1 MRPRALSIAGV
12 FVTAQA
18 ILGLGCNSDGTPTSS
33 STGGSSSGGATVVG
47 SSGAGGSAGKPG
59 SGGISGGGG
68 GAGGTVG
75 TGGIAGNAGTGGTTG
90 PVAGGGVTGTGGR
103 AGSGGIVVATG
114 GIGAGGRGGA
124 GGGAGGT
131 GVAPATGGQG
141 AGGQTG
147 AGGTITCS
155 APAPTGT
162 GYTVEANGV
171 TFTVGTGKMK
181 VQVCADD
188 TIRVQYGSGG
198 ALPTK
203 VSLSIGNPWDKP
215 PAFCVTEA
223 AGTLTITTA
232 KLKVKVA
239 ESTGLVSYFDL
250 NDKAIVAETK
260 KATTAATVQGTSTF
274 KIDTAFTATADE
286 GIFGLGQRQDGN
298 MNMKGK
304 TSRLYN
310 DNSWIHISF
319 MVSSRGY
326 GLFWDNYST
335 SNFASTSTATT
346 FSSEAGEGVD
356 YYFFYGPTLDQV
368 TAAFRN
374 ATGPAP
380 LFPKWA
386 YGLFHSKDK
395 YASQKEIL
403 AVKDGYRNAK
413 IPIDCI
419 VQDWDYWS
427 PSAWGSHVMDPSRYP
442 DPKAMLDQFHTAN
455 IHGMISIW
463 PVFQDKSNPN
473 FDELNKAGFLL
484 DKGGSSGHQFFD
496 SYDPEAQKMFWRQ
509 QNEQLVSKYGWDGI
523 WADNTEPQDYPSGTI
538 NRASANTALGKM
550 ALVVNAF
557 PIGHA
562 KALYEGWRSTGQKG
576 KRIYVLTRSAT
587 AGQQRYGCTMW
598 SGDINCDFSTYAK
611 QIPAGLNFMA
621 SGFPYWTTDIGGYW
635 GHEGRVD
642 WTTTASNEMF
652 TRWFQYGTFS
662 PIYRIHG
669 GGSRELYGSQ
679 WSATTK
685 ANLLKFDNL
694 RYRLMPYIY
703 SLAWKVT
710 SEGYTI
716 MRPMVFDY
724 QADSNV
730 FDIKDQFL
738 FGPAFLVN
746 PVIAAGVTSRSVYL
760 PEGTWYDFWT
770 GATKEGGKA
779 STMDAPLS
787 AIPLLVKAGSIVPMG
802 PMIQYATES
811 IDPLEIRIY
820 KGKDGSFTLYDDAGD
835 GYDYETGAYA
845 TIQLTWDDAGQKLT
859 IGARKGT
866 YADMPASRTFNIVWV
881 GADHG
886 AGLDVTATPDQVV
899 KYDGSAVTV
908 SAK

>member
-1 MRPRALSIAGV
+1 MAG
-12 FVTAQA
+12 
-18 ILGLGCNSDGTPTSS
+18 GTKE
-33 STGGSSSGGATVVG
+33 TGGRT
-47 SSGAGGSAGKPG
+47 G
-59 SGGISGGGG
+59 SGGV
-68 GAGGTVG
+68 VG
-75 TGGIAGNAGTGGTTG
+75 
-90 PVAGGGVTGTGGR
+90 
-103 AGSGGIVVATG
+103 ATG
-114 GIGAGGRGGA
+114 GIGSGGRGGA
-124 GGGAGGT
+124 GGT
-131 GVAPATGGQG
+131 GVPPATGGQG

-147 AGGTITCS
+147 AGGSITC
-155 APAPTGT
+155 ATPAPTGT
-162 GYTVEANGV
+162 GYTVEKNGV
-171 TFTVGTGKMK
+171 TFTVGSGKMK

-188 TIRVQYGSGG
+188 TIRVQYGSTST
-198 ALPTK
+198 LPTK
-203 VSLSIGNPWDKP
+203 ASLSISNAFEPP

-223 AGTLTITTA
+223 AGALTITTSR
-232 KLKVKVA
+232 LKVKVNQ
-239 ESTGLVSYFDL
+239 STGLVSYFDL
-250 NDKAIVAETK
+250 DDKAIVAETK
-260 KATTAATVQGTSTF
+260 KSSTAATVQGTSTF
-274 KIDTAFTATADE
+274 KIDTAFTSTADE

-310 DNSWIHISF
+310 DNSWIHISV
-319 MVSSRGY
+319 MVSSKGY

-335 SNFASTSTATT
+335 SNFSSTSTATT

-356 YYFFYGPTLDQV
+356 YYFFYGPTLDEV
-368 TAAFRN
+368 VAAYRN
-374 ATGPAP
+374 ATGGAP

-395 YASQKEIL
+395 YGSQKEIL

-427 PSAWGSHVMDPSRYP
+427 PAGWGSHVMDPSRYP
-442 DPKAMLDQFHTAN
+442 DPKAMLEQFHAAN

-463 PVFQDKSNPN
+463 PVFQDKNNPN
-473 FDELNKAGFLL
+473 FDELDKAGFLL

-496 SYDPEAQKMFWRQ
+496 TYDPEAQKMFWRQ

-523 WADNTEPQDYPSGTI
+523 WADNTEPQDYPAGTI
-538 NRASANTALGKM
+538 NRATANTALGKM

-562 KALYEGWRSTGQKG
+562 KSLYEGWRSTGPKE

-587 AGQQRYGCTMW
+587 AGQQRYGTSMW
-598 SGDINCDFSTYAK
+598 SGDINCDFPTYAK

-621 SGFPYWTTDIGGYW
+621 TGFPYWTTDIGGYW
-635 GHEGRVD
+635 GHEGRID
-642 WTTTASNEMF
+642 WTTAASNEMF

-662 PIYRIHG
+662 PIFRVHG
-669 GGSRELYGSQ
+669 GGSRELYGNQ

-710 SEGYTI
+710 SEGSTI
-716 MRPMVFDY
+716 MRPLVFDY
-724 QADSNV
+724 QTDANV

-738 FGPAFLVN
+738 FGPALLVN
-746 PVIAAGVTSRSVYL
+746 PVTAAGVTSRSVYL
-760 PEGTWYDFWT
+760 PKGTWYDFWT
-770 GATKEGGKA
+770 GATKEGGGK

-787 AIPLLVKAGSIVPMG
+787 SIPILVKAGSIVPMG

-820 KGKDGSFTLYDDAGD
+820 KGKNGSFTLYDDAGD

-845 TIQLTWDDAGQKLT
+845 TIELAWDDASQKLS
-859 IGARKGT
+859 IGARKGS
-866 YADMPASRTFNIVWV
+866 YPDMPATRTFNIVWV

-886 AGLDVTATPDQVV
+886 TGLDVTATPDQVV
-899 KYDGSAVTV
+899 EYDGSAVTV
-908 SAK
+908 SPK